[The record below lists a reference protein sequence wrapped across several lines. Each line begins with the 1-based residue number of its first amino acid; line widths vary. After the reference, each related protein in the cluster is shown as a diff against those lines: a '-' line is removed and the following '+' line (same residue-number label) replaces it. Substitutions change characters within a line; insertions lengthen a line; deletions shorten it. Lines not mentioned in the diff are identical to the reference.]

1 MKRVSLI
8 LAVCALAA
16 CGPKPS
22 GEWKGRGILVIAVD
36 ALRADH
42 VSALGYDRQTTPV
55 LDGLAAQGTTYSM
68 AWSASPERLPAH
80 AALLTGCDPRLA
92 QRPYVKV
99 KGRESEL
106 ASWYIPDA
114 LPRLPQQFLAHGF
127 ETAAFVDDP
136 ALGQVHGF
144 AKGFQQIFGF
154 GEDESVPSTQF
165 GFDGVAAKF
174 MSWLN
179 SHPPARSW
187 FAYMHVADLER
198 VWQRTEID
206 PHWDAF
212 FEPRPELSR
221 VPAVA
226 DGEHVF
232 FAVPRG
238 RWSGGT
244 LSLGEYE
251 ARYDGALRQLDT
263 KLARLLDN
271 MRRRGWLENTT
282 IVIVGSYGVSLGE
295 SGLYVDSGTLSDS
308 DLRVPL
314 IVRPSLKFEGPRG
327 SKSDTLVSA
336 LDIAPT
342 LFALHDIA
350 IPSAMQ
356 GVSQLGAM
364 LGQATPA
371 REYAF
376 ASGGLQRGTLAI
388 DARWCR
394 EVSHPGSGL
403 DPRTVRSWYGDTLD
417 HSGEQRL
424 FLHDRILDAQSGH
437 LGGSA
442 ECTSAEQ
449 RLAREQE
456 QWFAAVDEARKVLH
470 RPGAG
475 RAEDSGRVI
484 EDLVK
489 RGLLGPAAHAR
500 E

>member
-1 MKRVSLI
+1 
-8 LAVCALAA
+8 LALCLLAA

-22 GEWKGRGILVIAVD
+22 GEWKGRGILVIAID

-42 VSALGYDRQTTPV
+42 VSGLGYDRQTTPV
-55 LDGLAAQGTTYSM
+55 LDGLAAQGTIFSA
-68 AWSASPERLPAH
+68 AWSASPDRLAAH
-80 AALLTGCDPRLA
+80 AAVLTGCDPRLA
-92 QRPYVKV
+92 QRPNVKV
-99 KGRESEL
+99 TGRESEL

-114 LPRLPQQFLAHGF
+114 LPRLPQQFLANGF

-144 AKGFQQIFGF
+144 AKGFQQLRSF
-154 GEDESVPSTQF
+154 GESESVPSTQI
-165 GFDGVAAKF
+165 GFDGVASKF

-206 PHWDAF
+206 PHWDTF
-212 FEPRPELSR
+212 FEPRPELSQ

-232 FAVPRG
+232 FAIPRG

-263 KLARLLDN
+263 KLARLFDN

-327 SKSDTLVSA
+327 VKADVLISA

-342 LFALHDIA
+342 LFALHDVA
-350 IPSAMQ
+350 IPAAMQ
-356 GVSQLGAM
+356 GVSQLNSLHGD
-364 LGQATPA
+364 ATPA
-371 REYAF
+371 REYAY
-376 ASGGLQRGTLAI
+376 ASGGLQRGTLAV
-388 DARWCR
+388 DARWCL
-394 EVSHPGSGL
+394 ETSDPGAGL
-403 DPRTVRSWYGDTLD
+403 DPRTVRSWFGDALD
-417 HSGEQRL
+417 HSGEQRT
-424 FLHDRILDAQSGH
+424 FLHDRLLDTQAGH
-437 LGGSA
+437 LDGSFD
-442 ECTSAEQ
+442 CTA
-449 RLAREQE
+449 ARERLFGAQK
-456 QWFAAVDEARKVLH
+456 QWFDRIDEARRILH
-470 RPGAG
+470 RPGQA
-475 RAEDSGRVI
+475 RAEEAGSVI

-489 RGLLGPAAHAR
+489 RGLLGRAERAR